1 MVAKPS
7 DRFNELEKLLID
19 QYLMQGGKILWFL
32 DGVSMDMDSLKDD
45 RPICFGAPKRI
56 RIRRYVV

>member
-19 QYLMQGGKILWFL
+19 QYLMQGEAFFGL

-45 RPICFGAPKRI
+45 NHMLALPKELGLEDMLF
-56 RIRRYVV
+56 